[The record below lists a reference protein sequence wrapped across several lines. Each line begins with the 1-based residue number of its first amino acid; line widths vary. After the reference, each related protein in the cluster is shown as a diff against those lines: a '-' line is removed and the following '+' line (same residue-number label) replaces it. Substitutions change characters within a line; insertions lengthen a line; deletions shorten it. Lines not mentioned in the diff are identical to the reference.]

1 MNKIIILFLAL
12 ALAGLSLK
20 AQESNAYKTVE
31 ECRTQALTYNKELQK
46 ANTQIQEAELNRKT
60 ARTAY
65 LPKIEASATMMH
77 LPNIAD
83 ISLPGGF
90 LPTANSAADAQ
101 NGVFSGESNVW
112 SPGMNLEM
120 GDMTYV
126 NGSVDLS
133 MALYAGGKIR
143 TVNQQAK
150 VAESI
155 YIHAF
160 DLKYTEVIEKT
171 DRMYWNMASI
181 SANVKLAEKYIE
193 MLTELEAQ
201 MVNMYKLG
209 LVPIS
214 EKLKVSVQKNNAEL
228 SLLQAKN
235 GLKISKMYMN
245 QLMGSPLND
254 AFEISD
260 SLNYEFNMINLVD
273 GLDEA
278 LNNRSEL
285 KILEDKVK
293 LSNLNHKMVRAD
305 YLPQVGVSVSYATLY
320 LNRYAEDLTFD
331 PRISGQ
337 ISIPIFAWGEGV
349 HKQKVARLQIEQAE
363 LELSRTND
371 LVSLEVEQMRVKI
384 SENYESIIIAKKNIS
399 EAEESLDETKASFD
413 VGLNTITELLNAQAD
428 WQKANVQLITA
439 LAEFEILQTSWQKV
453 TGNLQPAD
461 Q

>member
-1 MNKIIILFLAL
+1 MNKIIILIIAFVFVNLDIN
-12 ALAGLSLK
+12 
-20 AQESNAYKTVE
+20 AQESTAYKTVE
-31 ECRTQALTYNKELQK
+31 ECRAQALNYNKELQK
-46 ANTQIQEAELNRKT
+46 ANAQIQEAELNRKT

-65 LPKIEASATMMH
+65 LPKLEASATIMQ

-83 ISLPGGF
+83 IALPGGF
-90 LPTANSAADAQ
+90 LPTANSATDAQ
-101 NGVFSGESNVW
+101 NGIFSGESNVW

-120 GDMTYV
+120 GDMTFV

-133 MALYAGGKIR
+133 MAIYAGGKIR

-155 YIHAF
+155 YMHAF

-171 DRMYWNMASI
+171 DQIYWNMASI

-193 MLTELEAQ
+193 MLTELEEQ
-201 MVNMYKLG
+201 MVDMYELG
-209 LVPIS
+209 LVPVS
-214 EKLKVSVQKNNAEL
+214 EKLKVTVQKNNAEL
-228 SLLQAKN
+228 SLLKAKN

-245 QLMGSPLND
+245 QLMGSPLNN

-260 SLNYEFNMINLVD
+260 TLNYDFNMTNLMD
-273 GLDEA
+273 GLNEA

-285 KILEDKVK
+285 KILQAQVQ

-305 YLPQVGVSVSYATLY
+305 YLPQVGVSVSYATMY

-349 HKQKVARLQIEQAE
+349 HKQKAARLQIEQAE
-363 LELSRTND
+363 LELSQTND
-371 LVSLEVEQMRVKI
+371 MISLEVEQMRIKI

-399 EAEESLDETKASFD
+399 EAKESLDETKASFD

-453 TGNLQPAD
+453 TGKLQPVN